1 MKSSVHQT
9 GKEEPVDLRPAIE
22 MDALPLEYKL
32 QNGAACGNLD
42 FTNFVNDPVRAGV
55 CGIFGL
61 SLEKQA
67 LDFLR
72 VELRAVLDN
81 PADSVL
87 IGINRP
93 DSFS

>member
-1 MKSSVHQT
+1 MSDRSN
-9 GKEEPVDLRPAIE
+9 PVSE

-42 FTNFVNDPVRAGV
+42 FTNFVNDPVRAGI

-61 SLEKQA
+61 GLEKQPF
-67 LDFLR
+67 DFLG
-72 VELRAVLDN
+72 VELRAVFDN

-87 IGINRP
+87 IGVKRP
-93 DSFS
+93 DSLA